1 MKKKQSKKYD
11 VVVGIPS
18 YNESDAISHVT
29 EIVREGLEEYFPEK
43 RVSLLMQIT
52 TVRITQK
59 TLSWTQK
66 PVLRRNISVLLTVFG
81 VRAIIF

>member
-1 MKKKQSKKYD
+1 MKRKQSRKYN

-66 PVLRRNISVLLTVFG
+66 PVLRRSTSAQLMVFG
-81 VRAIIF
+81 VRVTIF